1 MYFEKIRGQ
10 RFAKKY
16 LSNSI
21 KSNMISHAYMFEGP
35 SGVGKNTMARE
46 LAATLLEMENLF
58 NSPDYIE
65 ITPDGNS
72 IKIAQ
77 IRKLQSDILVK
88 PYKSYKIYVIDEAQK
103 MTVEAQ
109 NALLKTLEEPPKY
122 AIIILITNNKES
134 LLDTIKSRCEIIK
147 FTPIPL
153 VEVADYLTQIGVDKN
168 RASLLA
174 NFSRGSM
181 QKAIELSESEDFH
194 IMRDE
199 VQKYVETFLTGSMLD
214 IMDIQ
219 SSIEKYKDNITN
231 VLDLLVNYFR
241 DIMMVKENV
250 DSSMII
256 NLDRLVFIKNMSTKI
271 TYSQLSKIIDI
282 IEETKIQAMDIMKC
296 FKSVCFMVSSPITA
310 ECGCAGSGKH
320 YNAYGSRNM
329 PGFIS
334 GRCGNY
340 GNFLC
345 CVRNSV
351 RFGIKSPR
359 PGVWEQKGSCHGNR
373 IRLCRICFRTGF
385 IFQIKSIRL
394 LGIRNSKDRIIQNR

>member
-46 LAATLLEMENLF
+46 LATTLLEMENLF

-153 VEVADYLTQIGVDKN
+153 VEVADYLTQTGVDKN

-199 VQKYVETFLTGSMLD
+199 VQKYFETFLTGSMLD

-282 IEETKIQAMDIMKC
+282 IEETKNKLRSNCNFNISIQVMTLNIYE
-296 FKSVCFMVSSPITA
+296 V
-310 ECGCAGSGKH
+310 
-320 YNAYGSRNM
+320 
-329 PGFIS
+329 
-334 GRCGNY
+334 
-340 GNFLC
+340 
-345 CVRNSV
+345 
-351 RFGIKSPR
+351 IK
-359 PGVWEQKGSCHGNR
+359 
-373 IRLCRICFRTGF
+373 
-385 IFQIKSIRL
+385 
-394 LGIRNSKDRIIQNR
+394 

>member
-46 LAATLLEMENLF
+46 LAATLLDMENLF

-153 VEVADYLTQIGVDKN
+153 VEVADYLTQTGVDKN

-282 IEETKIQAMDIMKC
+282 IEETKNKLRSNCNFNISIQVMTLNIYE
-296 FKSVCFMVSSPITA
+296 V
-310 ECGCAGSGKH
+310 
-320 YNAYGSRNM
+320 
-329 PGFIS
+329 
-334 GRCGNY
+334 
-340 GNFLC
+340 
-345 CVRNSV
+345 
-351 RFGIKSPR
+351 IK
-359 PGVWEQKGSCHGNR
+359 W
-373 IRLCRICFRTGF
+373 
-385 IFQIKSIRL
+385 
-394 LGIRNSKDRIIQNR
+394 

>member
-10 RFAKKY
+10 RFAEKY

-153 VEVADYLTQIGVDKN
+153 VEVADYLTQTGVDKN

-231 VLDLLVNYFR
+231 VLDLIVNYFR

-282 IEETKIQAMDIMKC
+282 IEETKNKLRSNCNFNISIQVMTLNIYE
-296 FKSVCFMVSSPITA
+296 V
-310 ECGCAGSGKH
+310 
-320 YNAYGSRNM
+320 
-329 PGFIS
+329 
-334 GRCGNY
+334 
-340 GNFLC
+340 
-345 CVRNSV
+345 
-351 RFGIKSPR
+351 IK
-359 PGVWEQKGSCHGNR
+359 
-373 IRLCRICFRTGF
+373 
-385 IFQIKSIRL
+385 
-394 LGIRNSKDRIIQNR
+394 

>member
-153 VEVADYLTQIGVDKN
+153 VEVADYLTQTGVDKN

-282 IEETKIQAMDIMKC
+282 IEETKTKLRSNCNFNISIQVMTLNIYE
-296 FKSVCFMVSSPITA
+296 V
-310 ECGCAGSGKH
+310 
-320 YNAYGSRNM
+320 
-329 PGFIS
+329 
-334 GRCGNY
+334 
-340 GNFLC
+340 
-345 CVRNSV
+345 
-351 RFGIKSPR
+351 IK
-359 PGVWEQKGSCHGNR
+359 
-373 IRLCRICFRTGF
+373 
-385 IFQIKSIRL
+385 
-394 LGIRNSKDRIIQNR
+394 

>member
-35 SGVGKNTMARE
+35 SGVGKNTMARD
-46 LAATLLEMENLF
+46 LATTLLEMENLF

-153 VEVADYLTQIGVDKN
+153 VEVADYLTQTGVDKN

-282 IEETKIQAMDIMKC
+282 IEETKNKLRSNCNFNISIQVMTLNIYEVINDK
-296 FKSVCFMVSSPITA
+296 
-310 ECGCAGSGKH
+310 
-320 YNAYGSRNM
+320 
-329 PGFIS
+329 
-334 GRCGNY
+334 
-340 GNFLC
+340 
-345 CVRNSV
+345 NSW
-351 RFGIKSPR
+351 G
-359 PGVWEQKGSCHGNR
+359 
-373 IRLCRICFRTGF
+373 
-385 IFQIKSIRL
+385 
-394 LGIRNSKDRIIQNR
+394 

>member
-46 LAATLLEMENLF
+46 LATTLLEMENLF

-88 PYKSYKIYVIDEAQK
+88 PYKSHKIYVIDEAQK

-153 VEVADYLTQIGVDKN
+153 VEVADYLTQTGVDKN

-282 IEETKIQAMDIMKC
+282 IEETKNKLRSNCNFNISIQVMTLNIYE
-296 FKSVCFMVSSPITA
+296 V
-310 ECGCAGSGKH
+310 
-320 YNAYGSRNM
+320 
-329 PGFIS
+329 
-334 GRCGNY
+334 
-340 GNFLC
+340 
-345 CVRNSV
+345 
-351 RFGIKSPR
+351 IK
-359 PGVWEQKGSCHGNR
+359 
-373 IRLCRICFRTGF
+373 
-385 IFQIKSIRL
+385 
-394 LGIRNSKDRIIQNR
+394 

>member
-46 LAATLLEMENLF
+46 LATTLLEMENLF

-153 VEVADYLTQIGVDKN
+153 VEVADYLTQTGVDKN

-250 DSSMII
+250 ESSMII

-282 IEETKIQAMDIMKC
+282 IEETKNKLRSNCNFNISIQVMTLNIYE
-296 FKSVCFMVSSPITA
+296 V
-310 ECGCAGSGKH
+310 
-320 YNAYGSRNM
+320 
-329 PGFIS
+329 
-334 GRCGNY
+334 
-340 GNFLC
+340 
-345 CVRNSV
+345 
-351 RFGIKSPR
+351 IK
-359 PGVWEQKGSCHGNR
+359 
-373 IRLCRICFRTGF
+373 
-385 IFQIKSIRL
+385 
-394 LGIRNSKDRIIQNR
+394 

>member
-35 SGVGKNTMARE
+35 SGVGKNTMARD
-46 LAATLLEMENLF
+46 LATTLLEMENLF

-153 VEVADYLTQIGVDKN
+153 VEVADYLTQTGVDKN

-282 IEETKIQAMDIMKC
+282 IEETKNKLRSNCNFNISIQVMTLNIYE
-296 FKSVCFMVSSPITA
+296 V
-310 ECGCAGSGKH
+310 
-320 YNAYGSRNM
+320 
-329 PGFIS
+329 
-334 GRCGNY
+334 
-340 GNFLC
+340 
-345 CVRNSV
+345 
-351 RFGIKSPR
+351 IK
-359 PGVWEQKGSCHGNR
+359 
-373 IRLCRICFRTGF
+373 
-385 IFQIKSIRL
+385 
-394 LGIRNSKDRIIQNR
+394 

>member
-153 VEVADYLTQIGVDKN
+153 VEVADYLTQTGVDKN

-241 DIMMVKENV
+241 DIMMVMENV

-282 IEETKIQAMDIMKC
+282 IEETKNKLRSNCNFNISIQVMTLNIYE
-296 FKSVCFMVSSPITA
+296 V
-310 ECGCAGSGKH
+310 
-320 YNAYGSRNM
+320 
-329 PGFIS
+329 
-334 GRCGNY
+334 
-340 GNFLC
+340 
-345 CVRNSV
+345 
-351 RFGIKSPR
+351 IK
-359 PGVWEQKGSCHGNR
+359 
-373 IRLCRICFRTGF
+373 
-385 IFQIKSIRL
+385 
-394 LGIRNSKDRIIQNR
+394 

>member
-35 SGVGKNTMARE
+35 NGIGKNTMARE
-46 LAATLLEMENLF
+46 LAAILLEMENLF

-65 ITPDGNS
+65 IKPDGNS

-147 FTPIPL
+147 FTPIPMQ
-153 VEVADYLTQIGVDKN
+153 EVASYLTVNGIDSK

-181 QKAIELSESEDFH
+181 KKAIELSESEEFH
-194 IMRDE
+194 LMREE
-199 VQKYVETFLTGSMLD
+199 VQKYVETFLNGNLIE

-219 SSIEKYKDNITN
+219 SSIEKYKDQITN
-231 VLDLLVNYFR
+231 ILDLLINYFR

-250 DSSMII
+250 DNSMII
-256 NLDRLVFIKNMSTKI
+256 NLDRLIFVKNMSNKT

-282 IEETKIQAMDIMKC
+282 IEETKNKLRSNCNFNISIQVMTLNIYE
-296 FKSVCFMVSSPITA
+296 V
-310 ECGCAGSGKH
+310 
-320 YNAYGSRNM
+320 
-329 PGFIS
+329 
-334 GRCGNY
+334 
-340 GNFLC
+340 
-345 CVRNSV
+345 
-351 RFGIKSPR
+351 IK
-359 PGVWEQKGSCHGNR
+359 
-373 IRLCRICFRTGF
+373 
-385 IFQIKSIRL
+385 
-394 LGIRNSKDRIIQNR
+394 

>member
-1 MYFEKIRGQ
+1 MYFEKIKGQ
-10 RFAKKY
+10 NFAKKY
-16 LSNSI
+16 LTNSI
-21 KSNMISHAYMFEGP
+21 KSNMVSHAYMFEGP
-35 SGVGKNTMARE
+35 NGIGKNTMARD
-46 LAATLLEMENLF
+46 LATTLLEMENLF

-153 VEVADYLTQIGVDKN
+153 VEVADYLTQTGVDKN

-282 IEETKIQAMDIMKC
+282 IEETKNKLRSNCNFNISIQVMTLNIYE
-296 FKSVCFMVSSPITA
+296 V
-310 ECGCAGSGKH
+310 
-320 YNAYGSRNM
+320 
-329 PGFIS
+329 
-334 GRCGNY
+334 
-340 GNFLC
+340 
-345 CVRNSV
+345 
-351 RFGIKSPR
+351 IK
-359 PGVWEQKGSCHGNR
+359 
-373 IRLCRICFRTGF
+373 
-385 IFQIKSIRL
+385 
-394 LGIRNSKDRIIQNR
+394 

>member
-46 LAATLLEMENLF
+46 LAAILLEMENLF

-153 VEVADYLTQIGVDKN
+153 VEVADYLTQTGVDKN

-282 IEETKIQAMDIMKC
+282 IEETKNKLRSNCNFNISIQVMTLNIYE
-296 FKSVCFMVSSPITA
+296 V
-310 ECGCAGSGKH
+310 
-320 YNAYGSRNM
+320 
-329 PGFIS
+329 
-334 GRCGNY
+334 
-340 GNFLC
+340 
-345 CVRNSV
+345 
-351 RFGIKSPR
+351 IK
-359 PGVWEQKGSCHGNR
+359 
-373 IRLCRICFRTGF
+373 
-385 IFQIKSIRL
+385 
-394 LGIRNSKDRIIQNR
+394 

>member
-46 LAATLLEMENLF
+46 LATTLLEMENLF

-153 VEVADYLTQIGVDKN
+153 VEVADYLTQTGVDKN

-199 VQKYVETFLTGSMLD
+199 LQKYVETFLTGSMLD

-282 IEETKIQAMDIMKC
+282 IEETKNKLRSNCNFNISIQVMTLNIYE
-296 FKSVCFMVSSPITA
+296 V
-310 ECGCAGSGKH
+310 
-320 YNAYGSRNM
+320 
-329 PGFIS
+329 
-334 GRCGNY
+334 
-340 GNFLC
+340 
-345 CVRNSV
+345 
-351 RFGIKSPR
+351 IK
-359 PGVWEQKGSCHGNR
+359 
-373 IRLCRICFRTGF
+373 
-385 IFQIKSIRL
+385 
-394 LGIRNSKDRIIQNR
+394 